1 MQTFWFVINAVP
13 LNYESIQTGEKME
26 KTEIESFVRELCKY
40 AGENEA
46 FAGAFCEKLIND
58 EEICREFVYYM
69 EHGNFACQAKVCGY
83 TAVDIMV
90 WQIDHFKAWLDRDT
104 AGTKRNGDRML
115 LLAFDT
121 LLKMRDEP
129 EKYIQKMQG
138 ETGTD
143 FQDKY

>member
-1 MQTFWFVINAVP
+1 MNTA
-13 LNYESIQTGEKME
+13 ET
-26 KTEIESFVRELCKY
+26 ESFIKELCSY
-40 AGENEA
+40 AGENDV
-46 FAGAFCEKLIND
+46 FARDFYERLIED

-69 EHGNFACQAKVCGY
+69 EHGSFACKAKVCGY
-83 TAVDIMV
+83 TVVDVMI

-104 AGTKRNGDRML
+104 TGTKQNGDRML

-121 LLKMRDEP
+121 LLKMRSEP
-129 EKYIQKMQG
+129 EKYIQKMQS